1 MFFEGKLIKKDMSKY
16 KKIKLTKF
24 THKKGEKMG
33 ITNKKI
39 IEAFQ
44 NTGGIVSKAAIKL
57 GVSRQAVYSR
67 IQKSEELAKEQQ
79 SAKETAL
86 DLAEDKL
93 LSNIKAGDNTCII
106 FFLKTQ
112 GKKRGYVEKQEV
124 EQSGSLNLNSRPQ
137 IIFNDPPMPKVKP
150 PKI

>member
-1 MFFEGKLIKKDMSKY
+1 
-16 KKIKLTKF
+16 
-24 THKKGEKMG
+24 MG

-39 IEAFQ
+39 IDAFK
-44 NTGGIVSKAAIKL
+44 NTGGIVSKAALKL

-124 EQSGSLNLNSRPQ
+124 EQSGSLNLNSAPQ
-137 IIFNDPPMPKVKP
+137 IVFNDPKTDKS
-150 PKI
+150 K

>member
-1 MFFEGKLIKKDMSKY
+1 
-16 KKIKLTKF
+16 
-24 THKKGEKMG
+24 MG

-39 IEAFQ
+39 IEAFL
-44 NTGGIVSKAAIKL
+44 NTGGIVSKAALKL

-106 FFLKTQ
+106 FYLKTK
-112 GKKRGYVEKQEV
+112 GKGRGYDE
-124 EQSGSLNLNSRPQ
+124 RHQ
-137 IIFNDPPMPKVKP
+137 IELTKP
-150 PKI
+150 FDRIELEGV